1 MSNQEFQKPEAEYVR
16 EIRELRAELE
26 QLKQTNAKLTNS
38 VVETHNLIEA
48 NVKLEA
54 ELCSVQDALKF
65 QGMKADSLE
74 TKLEQTMADA
84 KAMADAL
91 AFYVDEKHEVEVD
104 IFVDADDSHDEAGFY
119 RMIDNGDKARETL
132 TPEIREKYLNATK
145 GKK

>member
-1 MSNQEFQKPEAEYVR
+1 MSNQGFQKQEAEYVS

-54 ELCSVQDALKF
+54 ELSSIQDALKF

-74 TKLEQTMADA
+74 AKLEQTMADA
-84 KAMADAL
+84 NAMAEAL
-91 AFYVDEKHEVEVD
+91 GRWVDEYGDLHE
-104 IFVDADDSHDEAGFY
+104 I
-119 RMIDNGDKARETL
+119 AREAL
-132 TPEIREKYLNATK
+132 TQELQEKYLNATK
-145 GKK
+145 GIKNE